1 MDNQYWIDCFSEKG
15 ALWIHDDNPKR
26 PHALLTS
33 GKHSSGFFNSEF
45 VIEDVETLSKAA
57 GDLVQRMSNA
67 LDRALLQDIPH
78 PTFSL
83 QRVMGPAFGAVGI
96 AYAIAHAVY
105 KLTDK
110 QTTWGYF
117 VKEGEGAEKRMTIP
131 RADVQEGDNI
141 LLTEDV
147 ITTAGSLVLAE
158 KAVLERGANVLPY
171 ILALVNRSGLQ
182 TVLNGKRIIA
192 LIDHPMPMWAPE
204 ACPLCAAGSEAIRPK
219 GTENWKRLNAT
230 Y

>member
-1 MDNQYWIDCFSEKG
+1 MDNQYWIECFSKKG

-45 VIEDVETLSKAA
+45 VIEDVEMLAEAS
-57 GDLVQRMSNA
+57 GDLIQR
-67 LDRALLQDIPH
+67 LLSVSP
-78 PTFSL
+78 SL
-83 QRVMGPAFGAVGI
+83 PVHRIMGPAMG
-96 AYAIAHAVY
+96 AIALAFAVADAY
-105 KLTDK
+105 YHLSAVEDDI
-110 QTTWGYF
+110 TWGYF
-117 VKEGEGAEKRMTIP
+117 VKEGEGGEKRMTIP
-131 RADVQEGDNI
+131 RANIKEGDNI

-147 ITTAGSLVLAE
+147 ITTAGSLALAE

-171 ILALVNRSGLQ
+171 ILALVNRSGLE
-182 TVLNGKRIIA
+182 TVLDGKRIIA
-192 LIDHPMPMWAPE
+192 LINHPMPMWAPE

>member
-1 MDNQYWIDCFSEKG
+1 MDNQYWIECFSKKG

-45 VIEDVETLSKAA
+45 VIEDVETLAEAS
-57 GDLVQRMSNA
+57 GDLIQR
-67 LDRALLQDIPH
+67 LLSVSP
-78 PTFSL
+78 SL
-83 QRVMGPAFGAVGI
+83 PVHRIMGPAMG
-96 AYAIAHAVY
+96 AIALAFAVADAY
-105 KLTDK
+105 YHFSAVEDGI
-110 QTTWGYF
+110 TWGYF

-131 RADVQEGDNI
+131 RANIKEGDNI

-147 ITTAGSLVLAE
+147 ITTAGSLALAE

-171 ILALVNRSGLQ
+171 ILALVNRSGLE
-182 TVLNGKRIIA
+182 TVLDGKRIIA
-192 LIDHPMPMWAPE
+192 LINHPMPMWAPE

-219 GTENWKRLNAT
+219 GTENWVRLNAT